1 MRVEG
6 QLKGSGSPRDPQP
19 SRGLGDP
26 SNFERSA
33 GRFAV
38 ARDPA
43 SVRRRIEAME
53 QLLERAVGVPGTR
66 MRVGLDSI
74 LGLVPVVGDVVTAA
88 MGAWLI
94 WEARNLGMSKF
105 HLTRMAG
112 NVGFDTLV
120 GAIPFAGDL
129 FDFIFK
135 SNSRNLRIVKRWL
148 DKHHPETRLI
158 EGEVVARR
166 EV

>member
-6 QLKGSGSPRDPQP
+6 QE
-19 SRGLGDP
+19 
-26 SNFERSA
+26 FERTA
-33 GRFAV
+33 GRLNLG
-38 ARDPA
+38 RDPA
-43 SVRRRIEAME
+43 SVRQRIEAME
-53 QLLERAVGVPGTR
+53 LLLERAVGVPGTR
-66 MRVGLDSI
+66 LRVGLDSI
-74 LGLVPVVGDVVTAA
+74 LGLIPVVGDVVTAA

-105 HLTRMAG
+105 HLARMAG

>member
-1 MRVEG
+1 MRVD
-6 QLKGSGSPRDPQP
+6 RDEMG
-19 SRGLGDP
+19 RM
-26 SNFERSA
+26 A
-33 GRFAV
+33 GRLTIG
-38 ARDPA
+38 RDPA

-53 QLLERAVGVPGTR
+53 LLLERAATIPGTN

-74 LGLVPVVGDVVTAA
+74 VGLIPVVGDVVTAA

-105 HLTRMAG
+105 HLVRMAG

-120 GAIPFAGDL
+120 GAIPLAGDL
-129 FDFIFK
+129 FDFVFR

-166 EV
+166 EL